1 MITRRGFLGLLGGL
15 AAAEVARKV
24 YVFAP
29 PGGWTCNGGL
39 IAPGETLFY
48 LPAEHW
54 QYRYAYRNNIT
65 GHVSDATPEIARLV
79 HTFAFPE
86 SDVVDIYRQMQD
98 GSFDYRETVGGWGIK
113 G

>member
-15 AAAEVARKV
+15 AGAEVARKV

-29 PGGWTCNGGL
+29 PGGWTFKGGV
-39 IAPGETLFY
+39 IGQGEAMFF
-48 LPAEHW
+48 LPSDGW
-54 QYRYAYRNNIT
+54 SYRYAYRNIVT
-65 GHVSDATPEIARLV
+65 GHVSDATPHIAQLA

-86 SDVVDIYRQMQD
+86 MDVVDVYKAMGNND
-98 GSFDYRETVGGWGIK
+98 GSRLHRAGVWGVK